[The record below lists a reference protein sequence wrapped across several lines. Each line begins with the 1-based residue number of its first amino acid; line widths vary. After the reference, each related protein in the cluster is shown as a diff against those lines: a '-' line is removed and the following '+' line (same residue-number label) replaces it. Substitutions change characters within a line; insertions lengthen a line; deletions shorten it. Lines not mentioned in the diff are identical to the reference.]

1 MCTYVR
7 VCACVHMCIYLP
19 GCLKRTEVNVMC
31 FPQLVSTSGF
41 ETKSL
46 SLNTALISWAR
57 LTSKPLGIPAL
68 PPRAKT
74 TGVHSH
80 GAFYVGLGY
89 NSVPKLARHGL
100 H

>member
-7 VCACVHMCIYLP
+7 VCACVHICIYLP

-41 ETKSL
+41 ETKISL
-46 SLNTALISWAR
+46 TEHSSWAR

-68 PPRAKT
+68 PLRAKT